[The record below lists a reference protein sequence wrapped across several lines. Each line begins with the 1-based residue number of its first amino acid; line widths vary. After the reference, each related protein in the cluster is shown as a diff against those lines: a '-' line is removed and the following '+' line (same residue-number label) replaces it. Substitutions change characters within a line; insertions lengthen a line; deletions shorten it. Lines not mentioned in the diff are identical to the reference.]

1 METDAQVFVIL
12 KRPLPAEPAQAGLAL
27 KDQDRETSCPRTWSA
42 EEVHN

>member
-12 KRPLPAEPAQAGLAL
+12 KRPGAAEPAQAGLAL
-27 KDQDRETSCPRTWSA
+27 REQERGASCPRTWSA